1 MPRGCRF
8 QNHRCPP
15 AFRWPRGSSLFLSQD
30 RGHNKPSTVRFRCT
44 GERFCGGER
53 VAHDIGAKNVV
64 QSNRVTRGWDIRC
77 RYLVD
82 ALNCAHDLAELTS
95 HMLDLVGGERD
106 PSEVREVRD
115 LLGSNVRHPAPMGW
129 GMSPFYRGGRGGRNG
144 SRGEGGPNT
153 KRNANAFD
161 DGFAVGG
168 IPYRVGSAS
177 APSKP
182 SAAGPSL
189 TSTAN

>member
-1 MPRGCRF
+1 
-8 QNHRCPP
+8 
-15 AFRWPRGSSLFLSQD
+15 
-30 RGHNKPSTVRFRCT
+30 
-44 GERFCGGER
+44 
-53 VAHDIGAKNVV
+53 
-64 QSNRVTRGWDIRC
+64 
-77 RYLVD
+77 
-82 ALNCAHDLAELTS
+82 
-95 HMLDLVGGERD
+95 MLDLVGGERD

-129 GMSPFYRGGRGGRNG
+129 GMSRFYRGARGGRNG

-189 TSTAN
+189 TSTANCAASIIRTPSSFALGRFEPAPGPAATKSVFFDTLEAALPPAAMIASRPPSPGNPSRLPAATTLIPARTPPPLGQAPTPRLPPLPKP